1 MSEGPI
7 EQWRD
12 GFKVP
17 RASTN
22 PATAVHMV
30 TMRRGIAFCGRR
42 AQHFARMDHWEAVT
56 CADCLAAR
64 AADLRESDNS
74 GIGS

>member
-7 EQWRD
+7 KQWRD
-12 GFKVP
+12 SFKVP

-22 PATAVHMV
+22 PSTAVHAV

-42 AQHFARMDHWEAVT
+42 AQSFARIDHWEDVT
-56 CADCLAAR
+56 CADCVAAR
-64 AADLRESDNS
+64 HADEVA
-74 GIGS
+74 GVVE